1 MAARTLPDPAA
12 PAADD
17 ALPKTPSFRLDGKR
31 ALVTGA
37 SRGLGRACAAAL
49 AEAGARVVLAAR
61 GGDALARVAGE
72 IEAAGGSADTLPL
85 DIADVE
91 RAAAALAAL
100 GPVDILVNNAGGN
113 RPAALLDVTVDDFD
127 AVMGIN
133 VRGAYFCAQAV
144 ARQMVAAKR
153 GGVILNMSSQMGHVG
168 GPRRTV
174 YCASKHAIEGMTK
187 AMAMDLAPHGIR
199 VNAIAPTFISTPMTR
214 PFLDNPAFREDTLK
228 RIALGRLGELPDVMG
243 AVVFLASDAARLI
256 TGTSLLID
264 GGWTAQ

>member
-1 MAARTLPDPAA
+1 MPDPGAG
-12 PAADD
+12 AADD
-17 ALPKTPSFRLDGKR
+17 ALPRTPSFRLDGRR

-49 AEAGARVVLAAR
+49 AEAGAHVVLAAR
-61 GGDALARVAGE
+61 GRDALERVAGE
-72 IEAAGGSADTLPL
+72 IASAGGSAETLPL

-91 RAAAALAAL
+91 RTAAALAAL
-100 GPVDILVNNAGGN
+100 GPVDTLVNNAGGN
-113 RPAALLDVTVDDFD
+113 RPAPLLDVTVADFD

-144 ARQMVAAKR
+144 AREMVAAGR
-153 GGVILNMSSQMGHVG
+153 GGVIVNMSSQMGHVG

-174 YCASKHAIEGMTK
+174 YCATKHAVEGMTK

-214 PFLDNPAFREDTLK
+214 PFLDDPAFREDTMS

-243 AVVFLASDAARLI
+243 AVVFLASDAASLI

>member
-1 MAARTLPDPAA
+1 MPDSGAGT
-12 PAADD
+12 ADD
-17 ALPKTPSFRLDGKR
+17 ALPRTPSFRLDGRR

-49 AEAGARVVLAAR
+49 AEAGAHVVLAAR
-61 GGDALARVAGE
+61 GRDALERVADE
-72 IEAAGGSADTLPL
+72 IASAGGSAETLPL

-91 RAAAALAAL
+91 RTAAALAAL
-100 GPVDILVNNAGGN
+100 GPVDTLVNNAGGN
-113 RPAALLDVTVDDFD
+113 RPAPLLDVTVADFD
-127 AVMGIN
+127 AVMDIN
-133 VRGAYFCAQAV
+133 VRGAYFCAQAA
-144 ARQMVAAKR
+144 AREMVAAGR
-153 GGVILNMSSQMGHVG
+153 GGVIINMSSQMGHVG

-174 YCASKHAIEGMTK
+174 YCATKHAVEGMTK
-187 AMAMDLAPHGIR
+187 AMAMDLAPHRIR

-214 PFLDNPAFREDTLK
+214 PFLDDPVFREDTMS

-243 AVVFLASDAARLI
+243 AVVFLASDAASLI

>member
-1 MAARTLPDPAA
+1 MPDPLL
-12 PAADD
+12 DD

-61 GGDALARVAGE
+61 GREALEGVAGE
-72 IEAAGGSADTLPL
+72 IEAAGGATEVLPL
-85 DIADVE
+85 DIADVA
-91 RAAAALAAL
+91 RATEALAAL

-113 RPAALLDVTVDDFD
+113 RPAPLLDVTVEDFD

-144 ARQMVAAKR
+144 AREMVAAKR
-153 GGVILNMSSQMGHVG
+153 GGVIVNMSSQMGHVG

-187 AMAMDLAPHGIR
+187 AMAMDLAPHAIR
-199 VNAIAPTFISTPMTR
+199 VNAIAPTFIATPMTV
-214 PFLDNPAFREDTLK
+214 PFLDDPAFREDTLN
-228 RIALGRLGELPDVMG
+228 RIALGRLGKLPDVMG
-243 AVVFLASDAARLI
+243 AIVFLASDAASLI

>member
-1 MAARTLPDPAA
+1 MPDPAV
-12 PAADD
+12 DD

-49 AEAGARVVLAAR
+49 AEAGAHVVLAAR
-61 GGDALARVAGE
+61 GRGELERVAGE
-72 IEAAGGSADTLPL
+72 IEEAGGTTETLAI

-91 RAAAALAAL
+91 RAAEALAAL
-100 GPVDILVNNAGGN
+100 GSVDILVNNAGGN
-113 RPAALLDVTVDDFD
+113 RPAPLLDVTVEDFD

-144 ARQMVAAKR
+144 AREMVVAKR
-153 GGVILNMSSQMGHVG
+153 GGVIINMSSQMGHVG

-187 AMAMDLAPHGIR
+187 AMAMDLAPYDIR
-199 VNAIAPTFISTPMTR
+199 VNAIGPTFISTPMTR
-214 PFLDNPAFREDTLK
+214 PFLEDPAFKEDTLN
-228 RIALGRLGELPDVMG
+228 RIALGRLGEISDIMG
-243 AVVFLASDAARLI
+243 AVVFLASDAASLI
-256 TGTSLLID
+256 TGASLLID

>member
-1 MAARTLPDPAA
+1 MPDPG
-12 PAADD
+12 ADD
-17 ALPKTPSFRLDGKR
+17 ALPKTPSFRLDGKK
-31 ALVTGA
+31 ALITGA
-37 SRGLGRACAAAL
+37 SRGLGRASAAAL

-61 GGDALARVAGE
+61 GQDALER
-72 IEAAGGSADTLPL
+72 AAGKIAEKGGAVETLAL

-113 RPAALLDVTVDDFD
+113 RPAPLLDVTVEDFD

-144 ARQMVAAKR
+144 AREMVAAKR
-153 GGVILNMSSQMGHVG
+153 GGVIINMSSQMGHVG

-187 AMAMDLAPHGIR
+187 AMAMDLAPHKIR
-199 VNAIAPTFISTPMTR
+199 VNAIGPTFISTPMTR
-214 PFLDNPAFREDTLK
+214 PFLEDPAFKEDTLN
-228 RIALGRLGELPDVMG
+228 RIALGRLGELSDIMG
-243 AVVFLASDAARLI
+243 AVVFLASDAANLI
-256 TGTSLLID
+256 TGASLLID

>member
-1 MAARTLPDPAA
+1 MAKTLPDPG
-12 PAADD
+12 ADD
-17 ALPKTPSFRLDGKR
+17 VLPRTPSFRLDGKK

-37 SRGLGRACAAAL
+37 SRGLGRASAAAL

-61 GGDALARVAGE
+61 GQAALEQAAGE
-72 IEAAGGSADTLPL
+72 IAEKGGAAETLAL

-113 RPAALLDVTVDDFD
+113 RPAALLDVTVEDFD

-144 ARQMVAAKR
+144 AREMVAARR
-153 GGVILNMSSQMGHVG
+153 GGVIINMSSQMGHVG

-187 AMAMDLAPHGIR
+187 AMAMDLAPHNIR
-199 VNAIAPTFISTPMTR
+199 VNAIGPTFISTPMTR
-214 PFLDNPAFREDTLK
+214 PFLEDPAFKEDTLN
-228 RIALGRLGELPDVMG
+228 RIALGRLGELSDIMG
-243 AVVFLASDAARLI
+243 AVVFLASDAASLI
-256 TGTSLLID
+256 TGASLLID

>member
-1 MAARTLPDPAA
+1 MPEPPAEG
-12 PAADD
+12 

-61 GGDALARVAGE
+61 GLDGLQQVAGQ
-72 IEAAGGSADTLPL
+72 IEAAGGAAEVLAL

-91 RAAAALAAL
+91 QASAALAEL
-100 GPVDILVNNAGGN
+100 GPVDVLVNNAGGN
-113 RPAALLDVTVDDFD
+113 RPAALLDVTVEDFD

-144 ARQMVAAKR
+144 AREMVAAER
-153 GGVILNMSSQMGHVG
+153 GGVIINMSSQMGHVG

-174 YCASKHAIEGMTK
+174 YCATKHAIEGMTK
-187 AMAMDLAPHGIR
+187 AMAMDLAPYNIR
-199 VNAIAPTFISTPMTR
+199 VNAIGPTFISTPMTV
-214 PFLDNPAFREDTLK
+214 PFLDDPAFKEDTLN

-243 AVVFLASDAARLI
+243 AVVFLASDAAGLI
-256 TGTSLLID
+256 TGASLLID

>member
-1 MAARTLPDPAA
+1 MPDLPDE
-12 PAADD
+12 D
-17 ALPKTPSFRLDGKR
+17 ALPKTPTFRLDGKR

-49 AEAGARVVLAAR
+49 AEAGAHIVLAAR
-61 GGDALARVAGE
+61 GRDGLVTVASQ
-72 IEAAGGSADTLPL
+72 IEAIGGTAEILPL

-91 RAAAALAAL
+91 RAATALAEL

-113 RPAALLDVTVDDFD
+113 RPATLLDVTVEDFD

-144 ARQMVAAKR
+144 ARQMVAARR
-153 GGVILNMSSQMGHVG
+153 GGVIINMSSQMGHVG

-174 YCASKHAIEGMTK
+174 YCATKHAVEGMTK
-187 AMAMDLAPHGIR
+187 AMAMDLAPHDIR
-199 VNAIAPTFISTPMTR
+199 VNAIGPTFIATPMTV
-214 PFLDNPAFREDTLK
+214 PFLEDSAFREDTLS
-228 RIALGRLGELPDVMG
+228 RIALGRLGKTTDVMG
-243 AVVFLASDAARLI
+243 AVVFLASDAASLI
-256 TGTSLLID
+256 TGASLLID

>member
-12 PAADD
+12 DD
-17 ALPKTPSFRLDGKR
+17 ALPTTPSFRLDGKR

-37 SRGLGRACAAAL
+37 SRGLGRASAAAL
-49 AEAGARVVLAAR
+49 AEAGAHVVLAAR
-61 GGDALARVAGE
+61 GQDALEQVAGE
-72 IEAAGGSADTLPL
+72 IEATGGMTETLAL

-91 RAAAALAAL
+91 RAADALEAL

-113 RPAALLDVTVDDFD
+113 RPAPLLDVTVEDFD

-144 ARQMVAAKR
+144 AREMVAAKR
-153 GGVILNMSSQMGHVG
+153 GGVIINMSSQMGHVG

-174 YCASKHAIEGMTK
+174 YCATKHAIEGMTK
-187 AMAMDLAPHGIR
+187 AMAMDLARYNIR
-199 VNAIAPTFISTPMTR
+199 VNAIGPTFISTPMTR
-214 PFLDNPAFREDTLK
+214 PFLEDPAFKEDTLN
-228 RIALGRLGELPDVMG
+228 RIALGRLGEISDVMG
-243 AVVFLASDAARLI
+243 AVVFLASDAASLI
-256 TGTSLLID
+256 TGASLLID

>member
-1 MAARTLPDPAA
+1 LPEPS
-12 PAADD
+12 PGDD
-17 ALPKTPSFRLDGKR
+17 ALPRTPSFRLDGRR

-61 GGDALARVAGE
+61 GRDELERVAAE
-72 IEAAGGSADTLPL
+72 IAAAGGTAETLAL

-91 RAAAALAAL
+91 RSAEALAAL

-113 RPAALLDVTVDDFD
+113 RPAPLLEVTVEDFD

-144 ARQMVAAKR
+144 ARQMVAAGQ
-153 GGVILNMSSQMGHVG
+153 GGVIINMSSQMGHVG

-174 YCASKHAIEGMTK
+174 YCATKHAIEGMTK

-199 VNAIAPTFISTPMTR
+199 VNALAPTFISTPMTR
-214 PFLDNPAFREDTLK
+214 PFLDDPVFREDTMS

-243 AVVFLASDAARLI
+243 AVVFLASDAASLI

>member
-1 MAARTLPDPAA
+1 MPDLPAEG
-12 PAADD
+12 

-49 AEAGARVVLAAR
+49 AEAGAHVVLAAR
-61 GGDALARVAGE
+61 GRDGLMQVAGQ
-72 IEAAGGSADTLPL
+72 IEAAGGAAEILPL
-85 DIADVE
+85 DLASVE
-91 RAAAALAAL
+91 QAGDALAAL

-113 RPAALLDVTVDDFD
+113 RPAALLDVTVEDFD

-144 ARQMVAAKR
+144 AREMVAAEK
-153 GGVILNMSSQMGHVG
+153 GGVIINMSSQMGHVG

-174 YCASKHAIEGMTK
+174 YCATKHAIEGMTK
-187 AMAMDLAPHGIR
+187 AMAMDLAPYDIR
-199 VNAIAPTFISTPMTR
+199 VNAIGPTFISTPMTV
-214 PFLDNPAFREDTLK
+214 PFLEDPAFKEDTLN
-228 RIALGRLGELPDVMG
+228 RIALGRLGEITDVMG
-243 AVVFLASDAARLI
+243 AVVFLASDAASLI
-256 TGTSLLID
+256 TGASLLID

>member
-1 MAARTLPDPAA
+1 MPDPAGA
-12 PAADD
+12 ED

-49 AEAGARVVLAAR
+49 AEAGAHVVLAAR
-61 GGDALARVAGE
+61 GRDALERVAGE
-72 IEAAGGSADTLPL
+72 IAAAGGAAEILPL
-85 DIADVE
+85 DIADVA
-91 RAAAALAAL
+91 RAVQTLADL
-100 GPVDILVNNAGGN
+100 DPVDILVNNAGGN
-113 RPAALLDVTVDDFD
+113 RPAALLDVTVEDFD

-153 GGVILNMSSQMGHVG
+153 GGAIINMSSQMGHVG

-174 YCASKHAIEGMTK
+174 YCATKHAIEGMTK
-187 AMAMDLAPHGIR
+187 AMAMDLAPHDIR
-199 VNAIAPTFISTPMTR
+199 VNAIAPTFIATPMTR
-214 PFLDNPAFREDTLK
+214 PFLDDPVFREDTMN

-243 AVVFLASDAARLI
+243 AAVFLASDAASLI

>member
-1 MAARTLPDPAA
+1 M
-12 PAADD
+12 
-17 ALPKTPSFRLDGKR
+17 
-31 ALVTGA
+31 TGA

-49 AEAGARVVLAAR
+49 ADAGARVVLAAR
-61 GGDALARVAGE
+61 GRDALEQVAAE
-72 IEAAGGSADTLPL
+72 IAAAGGAAETLAL

-91 RAAAALAAL
+91 RAAEGLAAL

-113 RPAALLDVTVDDFD
+113 RPAPLLDVTVEDFD

-144 ARQMVAAKR
+144 AREMVAAGR
-153 GGVILNMSSQMGHVG
+153 GGVIINMSSQMGHVG

-174 YCASKHAIEGMTK
+174 YCATKHAIEGMTK

-199 VNAIAPTFISTPMTR
+199 VNALAPTFISTPMTR
-214 PFLDNPAFREDTLK
+214 PFLDDPVFREDTMN

-243 AVVFLASDAARLI
+243 AVLFLASDAASLI

>member
-1 MAARTLPDPAA
+1 MPDPAA
-12 PAADD
+12 DN
-17 ALPKTPSFRLDGKR
+17 ALPRTPSFRLDGKR

-49 AEAGARVVLAAR
+49 AEAGAHVVLAAR
-61 GGDALARVAGE
+61 GQDVLEQVVAE
-72 IEAAGGSADTLPL
+72 IAAAGGAAETLAL

-91 RAAAALAAL
+91 QASEALAAL
-100 GPVDILVNNAGGN
+100 GPVDILINNAGGN
-113 RPAALLDVTVDDFD
+113 RPAPLLEVTVEDFD

-144 ARQMVAAKR
+144 AREMVAAKR
-153 GGVILNMSSQMGHVG
+153 GGVIINMSSQMGHVG

-187 AMAMDLAPHGIR
+187 AMAMDLAPRNIR
-199 VNAIAPTFISTPMTR
+199 VNAIGPTFISTPMTR
-214 PFLDNPAFREDTLK
+214 PFLEDPAFKEDTLN
-228 RIALGRLGELPDVMG
+228 RIALGRLGEISDVMG
-243 AVVFLASDAARLI
+243 AVVFLASDAASLI
-256 TGTSLLID
+256 TGASLLID

>member
-1 MAARTLPDPAA
+1 MPEPS
-12 PAADD
+12 PADD
-17 ALPKTPSFRLDGKR
+17 ALPKTPSFRLDGRR

-61 GGDALARVAGE
+61 GQNALEQVAAE
-72 IEAAGGSADTLPL
+72 MLAL

-91 RAAAALAAL
+91 RAAEALAAL

-113 RPAALLDVTVDDFD
+113 RPAPQLDVTVDDFD

-144 ARQMVAAKR
+144 TRAMVAAGR
-153 GGVILNMSSQMGHVG
+153 GGVIINMSSQMGHVG

-174 YCASKHAIEGMTK
+174 YCATKHAIEGMTK

-199 VNAIAPTFISTPMTR
+199 VNALAPTFISTPMTR
-214 PFLDNPAFREDTLK
+214 PFLDDPVFREDTMN

-243 AVVFLASDAARLI
+243 AVLFLASDAASLI

>member
-1 MAARTLPDPAA
+1 MPEPS
-12 PAADD
+12 PADD
-17 ALPKTPSFRLDGKR
+17 ALPRTPSFRLDGRR

-49 AEAGARVVLAAR
+49 ADAGARVVLAAR
-61 GGDALARVAGE
+61 GRAALEQVAAE
-72 IEAAGGSADTLPL
+72 IAAAGGAAETLAL

-91 RAAAALAAL
+91 RAAEALAAL

-113 RPAALLDVTVDDFD
+113 RPAPLLDVTVDDFD

-144 ARQMVAAKR
+144 AREMVAAGQ
-153 GGVILNMSSQMGHVG
+153 GGVIINMSSQMGHVG

-174 YCASKHAIEGMTK
+174 YCATKHAVEGMTK

-199 VNAIAPTFISTPMTR
+199 VNALAPTFISTPMTR
-214 PFLDNPAFREDTLK
+214 PFLDDPVFREDTMS

-243 AVVFLASDAARLI
+243 AVLFLASDAASLI

>member
-1 MAARTLPDPAA
+1 LPDSGAG
-12 PAADD
+12 AADD
-17 ALPKTPSFRLDGKR
+17 ALPRTPSFRLDGRR

-49 AEAGARVVLAAR
+49 AEAGAHVVLAAR
-61 GGDALARVAGE
+61 GRDALERVAGE
-72 IEAAGGSADTLPL
+72 IAEAGGSAETLPL

-91 RAAAALAAL
+91 RTAAALAAL
-100 GPVDILVNNAGGN
+100 GPVDTLVNNAGGN
-113 RPAALLDVTVDDFD
+113 RPAPLLDVTVADFD

-144 ARQMVAAKR
+144 AREMVAAGR
-153 GGVILNMSSQMGHVG
+153 GGVIVNMSSQMGHVG

-174 YCASKHAIEGMTK
+174 YCATKHAVEGMTK

-214 PFLDNPAFREDTLK
+214 PFLDDPAFREDTMN

-243 AVVFLASDAARLI
+243 AVVFLASDAASLI

>member
-1 MAARTLPDPAA
+1 MPDPE
-12 PAADD
+12 ADD
-17 ALPKTPSFRLDGKR
+17 ALPKTPSFRLDGRK

-49 AEAGARVVLAAR
+49 AEAGAHVVLAAR
-61 GGDALARVAGE
+61 GQDALQRVAGE
-72 IEAAGGSADTLPL
+72 IEAVGGSAETLII

-91 RAAAALAAL
+91 RAGEALAAL

-113 RPAALLDVTVDDFD
+113 RPAPLLDVTVEDFD

-144 ARQMVAAKR
+144 AREMVAAKR
-153 GGVILNMSSQMGHVG
+153 GGVIIHMSSQMGHVG

-174 YCASKHAIEGMTK
+174 YCASKHAVEGMTK
-187 AMAMDLAPHGIR
+187 AMAMDLAAHNIR
-199 VNAIAPTFISTPMTR
+199 VNAVGPTFISTPMTR
-214 PFLDNPAFREDTLK
+214 PFLEDPAFKEDTLN
-228 RIALGRLGELPDVMG
+228 RIALGRLGQLSDVMG
-243 AVVFLASDAARLI
+243 AIVFLASDAASLI
-256 TGTSLLID
+256 TGASLLID

>member
-1 MAARTLPDPAA
+1 MPESLL
-12 PAADD
+12 DD

-61 GGDALARVAGE
+61 GMEALERVAEE
-72 IEAAGGSADTLPL
+72 IEAAGGAAEVLPL
-85 DIADVE
+85 DIADVA
-91 RAAAALAAL
+91 RATEALAAL

-113 RPAALLDVTVDDFD
+113 RPAPLLDVTVEDFD

-144 ARQMVAAKR
+144 AREMVAAKR
-153 GGVILNMSSQMGHVG
+153 GGVIINMSSQMGHVG

-187 AMAMDLAPHGIR
+187 AMAMDLAPHAIR
-199 VNAIAPTFISTPMTR
+199 VNAIAPTFIATPMTVS
-214 PFLDNPAFREDTLK
+214 FLDDPAFREDTLN
-228 RIALGRLGELPDVMG
+228 RIALGRLGRLPDVMG
-243 AVVFLASDAARLI
+243 AVVFLASDAASLI

>member
-1 MAARTLPDPAA
+1 MPDPAA
-12 PAADD
+12 GD
-17 ALPKTPSFRLDGKR
+17 ALPRTPSFRLDGKR

-49 AEAGARVVLAAR
+49 AEAGARVVLVAR
-61 GGDALARVAGE
+61 GRDALGRVAGE
-72 IEAAGGSADTLPL
+72 IEAAGGAAETLPL
-85 DIADVE
+85 DIADVA
-91 RAAAALAAL
+91 RATAALAAL

-113 RPAALLDVTVDDFD
+113 RPDALLDVTAEDFD

-144 ARQMVAAKR
+144 AREMVAARR
-153 GGVILNMSSQMGHVG
+153 GGVIINMSSQMGHVG

-187 AMAMDLAPHGIR
+187 AMAMDLAPHDIR
-199 VNAIAPTFISTPMTR
+199 VNAIGPTFIATPMTL
-214 PFLDNPAFREDTLK
+214 PFLDDPAFREDTLN
-228 RIALGRLGELPDVMG
+228 RIALGRLGQLSDVMG
-243 AVVFLASDAARLI
+243 AVVFLASDAASLI
-256 TGTSLLID
+256 TGASLLID

>member
-1 MAARTLPDPAA
+1 MADETLPDPACEE
-12 PAADD
+12 

-61 GGDALARVAGE
+61 GRDGLEQVASE
-72 IEAAGGSADTLPL
+72 IEAAGGAAEILPL

-91 RAAAALAAL
+91 RAAAALAEL
-100 GPVDILVNNAGGN
+100 GHVDILVNNAGGN
-113 RPAALLDVTVDDFD
+113 RPAPLLDVTVKDFD

-144 ARQMVAAKR
+144 AREMVVAKR
-153 GGVILNMSSQMGHVG
+153 GGVIINMSSQMGHVG

-174 YCASKHAIEGMTK
+174 YCATKHAIEGMTK
-187 AMAMDLAPHGIR
+187 AMAMDLAQHNIR
-199 VNAIAPTFISTPMTR
+199 VNAVSPTFIATPMTL
-214 PFLDNPAFREDTLK
+214 PFLEDPAFKEDTLS
-228 RIALGRLGELPDVMG
+228 RIALGRLGELTDVMG
-243 AVVFLASDAARLI
+243 AVVFLASDAASLI

>member
-1 MAARTLPDPAA
+1 MPDPAA
-12 PAADD
+12 AAGDD

-37 SRGLGRACAAAL
+37 SRGLGRASAAAL

-61 GGDALARVAGE
+61 GRDALEQVAGE
-72 IEAAGGSADTLPL
+72 LEAAGGAAEVLPL
-85 DIADVE
+85 DIADVA
-91 RAAAALAAL
+91 RAAAALTAL
-100 GPVDILVNNAGGN
+100 GPVDILINNAGGN
-113 RPAALLDVTVDDFD
+113 RPAALLDVTVEDFD

-144 ARQMVAAKR
+144 ARQMVAAGR
-153 GGVILNMSSQMGHVG
+153 GGVIINMSSQMGHVG

-174 YCASKHAIEGMTK
+174 YCATKHAIEGMTK

-199 VNAIAPTFISTPMTR
+199 VNAIAPTFIATPMTR
-214 PFLDNPAFREDTLK
+214 PFLEDPAFKADTLN

-243 AVVFLASDAARLI
+243 AVVFLASDAASLI

>member
-1 MAARTLPDPAA
+1 MAGGTLPDPANE
-12 PAADD
+12 D

-37 SRGLGRACAAAL
+37 SRGLGRASAAAL
-49 AEAGARVVLAAR
+49 AQAGASVVLAAR
-61 GGDALARVAGE
+61 GRDALERVAGE
-72 IEAAGGSADTLPL
+72 IEAAGGAAKILPL

-91 RAAAALAAL
+91 RAAAALAEL
-100 GPVDILVNNAGGN
+100 GPLDILVNNAGGN
-113 RPAALLDVTVDDFD
+113 RPAALLDVTVEDFD
-127 AVMGIN
+127 AVMAIN

-144 ARQMVAAKR
+144 AREMVAAKR
-153 GGVILNMSSQMGHVG
+153 GGVIINMSSQMGHVG

-187 AMAMDLAPHGIR
+187 AMAMDLAPHNIR
-199 VNAIAPTFISTPMTR
+199 VNAIGPTFIATPMTV
-214 PFLDNPAFREDTLK
+214 PILEDSAFKEDTLS

-243 AVVFLASDAARLI
+243 AIVFLASDAASLI
-256 TGTSLLID
+256 TGASLLID

>member
-1 MAARTLPDPAA
+1 MPD

-17 ALPKTPSFRLDGKR
+17 ALPRTPSFRLNGRK

-37 SRGLGRACAAAL
+37 SRGLGRASAAAL
-49 AEAGARVVLAAR
+49 AEAGAHVVLAAR
-61 GGDALARVAGE
+61 GQDALERAADE
-72 IEAAGGSADTLPL
+72 IAEKGGAVETLAL

-91 RAAAALAAL
+91 RAAEALAAL

-113 RPAALLDVTVDDFD
+113 RPAPLLDVTVEDFD

-144 ARQMVAAKR
+144 AREMVAARR
-153 GGVILNMSSQMGHVG
+153 GGVIINMSSQMGHVG

-187 AMAMDLAPHGIR
+187 AMAMDLAPHHIR
-199 VNAIAPTFISTPMTR
+199 VNAIGPTFISTPMTR
-214 PFLDNPAFREDTLK
+214 PFLEDPAFKEDTLN
-228 RIALGRLGELPDVMG
+228 RIALGRLGELSDIMG
-243 AVVFLASDAARLI
+243 AVVFLASDAASLI
-256 TGTSLLID
+256 TGASLLID

>member
-1 MAARTLPDPAA
+1 MPDPAA
-12 PAADD
+12 TGDD
-17 ALPKTPSFRLDGKR
+17 TLPRTPSFRLDGKR

-49 AEAGARVVLAAR
+49 AEAGARLVLAAR
-61 GGDALARVAGE
+61 NREALEQVAEE
-72 IEAAGGSADTLPL
+72 IAAAGGATETLPL
-85 DIADVE
+85 DLADVE
-91 RAAAALAAL
+91 RAAEALAAL
-100 GPVDILVNNAGGN
+100 GPVDILVNNAGNN
-113 RPAALLDVTVDDFD
+113 RPAPLLDVTVEDFD

-144 ARQMVAAKR
+144 AREMVAAKR
-153 GGVILNMSSQMGHVG
+153 GGVIVNMSSQMGHVG

-174 YCASKHAIEGMTK
+174 YCATKHAIEGMTK

-199 VNAIAPTFISTPMTR
+199 VNAIGPTFISTPMTR
-214 PFLDNPAFREDTLK
+214 PFLDDPVFREDTMN

-243 AVVFLASDAARLI
+243 AVVFLASDAASLI
-256 TGTSLLID
+256 TGASLLID

>member
-1 MAARTLPDPAA
+1 MPESLL
-12 PAADD
+12 DD
-17 ALPKTPSFRLDGKR
+17 ALPKTPSFRLDGRR

-61 GGDALARVAGE
+61 GMEALERVAEE
-72 IEAAGGSADTLPL
+72 IEAAGGAAEVLPL
-85 DIADVE
+85 DIADVA
-91 RAAAALAAL
+91 RATEALAAL

-113 RPAALLDVTVDDFD
+113 RPAPLLDVTVEDFD

-144 ARQMVAAKR
+144 AREMVAAKR
-153 GGVILNMSSQMGHVG
+153 GGVIINMSSQMGHVG

-187 AMAMDLAPHGIR
+187 AMAMDLAPHAIR
-199 VNAIAPTFISTPMTR
+199 VNAIAPTFIATPMTV
-214 PFLDNPAFREDTLK
+214 PFLDDPAFREDTLN
-228 RIALGRLGELPDVMG
+228 RIALGRLGRLPDVMG
-243 AVVFLASDAARLI
+243 AVVFLASDAASLI